1 MNGAAWFGGVLYS
14 AGDEETE
21 NGDHPGISAGSGN
34 CTADHG
40 AKGSRA
46 WSGHHLSG
54 SAHRTQGFRREPAR
68 NSQPLR
74 QTPAA
79 GTQEAALDVRSACQQ
94 DSNNSQLACG
104 PQEVALSASSAPGA
118 RLGPARGARIMA
130 MPCSTGDLTTNTSSD
145 SSGASTPA
153 SATAW
158 SALAMTKSSCALFMS
173 TPCTA
178 WKLAP
183 SDGQKR

>member
-1 MNGAAWFGGVLYS
+1 MNGATGFGGVPYS

-34 CTADHG
+34 RTADHG
-40 AKGSRA
+40 GKGSRP
-46 WSGHHLSG
+46 WSGHHLSR
-54 SAHRTQGFRREPAR
+54 SAHRTQGFRGEPAR

-74 QTPAA
+74 QRPAA
-79 GTQEAALDVRSACQQ
+79 GTQETALEVRSARRQ
-94 DSNNSQLACG
+94 DGNGSQLACG

-158 SALAMTKSSCALFMS
+158 AALAMTKSSCARLMS
-173 TPCTA
+173 
-178 WKLAP
+178 AP
-183 SDGQKR
+183 DTV